1 MRKKILRFIEEH
13 WSDTTRLNHKNIGTL
28 VGLPYPY
35 TIPCVDDAFQEF
47 YYWDT
52 YFSCRGLIRQGF
64 IEQAKNNCDNLIYL
78 VENYGFVPN
87 GNRTYY
93 LNRSQPPYMGLLI
106 KHVYDRLGDKHWL
119 NSAVGTMEKE
129 YEFWMNNRMT
139 LIGLNH
145 YGNHA
150 DRNDLLQFY
159 DDSCVPRLRMR
170 HYKKE
175 DRLRES
181 SQTLAEA
188 ESGWDFNPR
197 FRRRCLDFAPIDLNS
212 NLYKY
217 ELLLT
222 EFYKVL
228 GDEITAL
235 KWLGKSK
242 MRKDLINRYC
252 WHQESGAFM
261 DYDFINNCHSTV
273 ISAAILHPLWCGLAS
288 DEQASCVV
296 HVMETTLETEFGL
309 LACQFN
315 TNGFNYQWDYPYGW
329 APLHLI
335 TIEALKDYGFRKT
348 ACRIAEK
355 YVSTVCRVFENTGTL
370 WGKYNVVNGN
380 IDINCEGTNRMPA
393 MMGWTAGVFV
403 EACNFLEENC

>member
-1 MRKKILRFIEEH
+1 MRNEVLSFIKKR
-13 WSDTTRLNHKNIGTL
+13 WQDTTRINRSNTDTL
-28 VGLPYPY
+28 IGLPYPY

-52 YFSCRGLIRQGF
+52 YFSCRGLLRQGF

-78 VENYGFVPN
+78 VKNYGFVPN

-106 KHVYDRLGDKHWL
+106 KHVYDRLGDKQWL
-119 NSAVGTMEKE
+119 TFAVSTMEKE
-129 YEFWMNNRMT
+129 YEFWMNNRLT
-139 LIGLNH
+139 PIGLNH
-145 YGNHA
+145 YGHHA
-150 DRNDLLQFY
+150 DRNALLRFY
-159 DDSCVPRLRMR
+159 DDSCVPRLRMF
-170 HYKKE
+170 HSKEE

-197 FRRRCLDFAPIDLNS
+197 FKRRCLDFTPIDLNS
-212 NLYKY
+212 NLFKY
-217 ELLLT
+217 ELLLS
-222 EFYKVL
+222 EFFKIL
-228 GDEITAL
+228 GDESTSL

-242 MRKDLINRYC
+242 IRKELINKYC
-252 WHQESGAFM
+252 WQPELGVFM
-261 DYDFINNCHSTV
+261 DYDFIEKCPSSV
-273 ISAAILHPLWCGLAS
+273 ISGATLHPLWCGLAS
-288 DEQASCVV
+288 YEQATSVIRS
-296 HVMETTLETEFGL
+296 MESTLETKFGL
-309 LACQFN
+309 LTCEASIN
-315 TNGFNYQWDYPYGW
+315 EFNYQWDYPYGW

-335 TIEALKDYGFRKT
+335 TIEALKNYGFRKT

-370 WGKYNVVNGN
+370 WEKYNVVNGN
-380 IDINCEGTNRMPA
+380 IDISCEGTSRMPA